1 MNELRHVFLETVCI
15 ISHIIKPSHFLFY
28 LAKYFESLLDIK
40 VIFLSEQFLYG
51 NITSLNF
58 DNVKIHSLQGVF
70 KKTSFSEKKQVWTML
85 IQLSQGRRLQ

>member
-1 MNELRHVFLETVCI
+1 MNELRHVCLETVCI

-70 KKTSFSEKKQVWTML
+70 KRHHFRKRNKPEQC
-85 IQLSQGRRLQ
+85 